1 VINTL
6 ILLTIPSTDFILL
19 DLREPLQRA
28 RQEGSMVA
36 HSIPDFVLYVLTPTM
51 VLRLIMDDMSLNMIG
66 AHQVMMDSARMG
78 MFFYDND
85 IILS

>member
-6 ILLTIPSTDFILL
+6 ILLIILSTNFILL

-28 RQEGSMVA
+28 HQEGLMVA
-36 HSIPDFVLYVLTPTM
+36 HSIPNFILYILTPTI
-51 VLRLIMDDMSLNMIG
+51 VLRLIMDDMSLNMIR